1 MAKSPLPPMEQVLLD
16 LQAALAALGQTAPA
30 LPFTDD
36 DRAFAQELSHRARLL
51 AAAHAARLAAALLRT
66 AEPGQGGAIQDQLAA
81 LQQSVQRWTGMSRG
95 WYEDRMI
102 KRQRVSRV
110 ARPDGSTAME
120 AVERTYGPYRY
131 FHWYDDTGKRHTAY
145 LGLIE
150 PAEEDEP

>member
-1 MAKSPLPPMEQVLLD
+1 MAKSPLPPMEQVLHE
-16 LQAALAALGQTAPA
+16 LQSALAALAQTAPA

-36 DRAFAQELSHRARLL
+36 DRAFAQELAHRARLL
-51 AAAHAARLAAALLRT
+51 AAAHAARLAGALLRT
-66 AEPGQGGAIQDQLAA
+66 AEPGQGGAVLEQLAL

-102 KRQRVSRV
+102 KRQRTARV
-110 ARPDGSTAME
+110 AQPDGSTATE
-120 AVERTYGPYRY
+120 AVERLYGPYRY

-150 PAEEDEP
+150 PEADDA